1 MFNIDLAVHQWCV
14 RVLESHS
21 IKSNKIDELK
31 DHLYCTIESAQ
42 KEGMSDQEA
51 FQQAINSMGKSEDLQ
66 QMYKDNLTFLDK
78 LCAFEYGKVGEFS
91 TDADGEKLMNIY
103 KKIVLSQ
110 SILWAA
116 AILAFAIVTRG
127 MEEKPESMILILVS
141 LSVCSMLS
149 LKQAFKKAK

>member
-31 DHLYCTIESAQ
+31 DHLYCTIEAAQ

-51 FQQAINSMGKSEDLQ
+51 FQQAIISMGKSEDLQ
-66 QMYKDNLTFLDK
+66 QVYKDNLTFLDK

-116 AILAFAIVTRG
+116 AIVAFAIVTRG
-127 MEEKPESMILILVS
+127 MEEKPESMLLILVS

-149 LKQAFKKAK
+149 LKQAFKKPK